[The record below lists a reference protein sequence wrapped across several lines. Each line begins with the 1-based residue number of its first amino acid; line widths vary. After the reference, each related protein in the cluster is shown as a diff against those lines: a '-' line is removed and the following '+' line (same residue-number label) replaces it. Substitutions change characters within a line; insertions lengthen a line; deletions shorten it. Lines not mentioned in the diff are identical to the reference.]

1 MAEKRMFTKKIT
13 DSDDFISLPSSA
25 QALYFHLN
33 QGADDDGFNNQIQNA
48 IFKSHSDT
56 NDLETLATKQFI
68 IKFESGVIVIRHWR
82 LHNTL
87 RKDRYKPT
95 DFQEEFKNLVSNE
108 NGIYTLSNG
117 GYQMVARRLPN
128 GCRSID
134 KNRLDKISNT
144 YAHQDARVSENDS
157 KNNALKDSDLK
168 NEFEK
173 LWESYP
179 NKKSKNKAMKSY
191 VKARKRT
198 KNPVTYEQVEKGIEA
213 YTQYIQEKGRD
224 MQYVKH
230 GSTWFNNECWNDDY
244 TVEPNKQSSLNKNNG
259 WY

>member
-48 IFKSHSDT
+48 IFKSHSNSD
-56 NDLETLATKQFI
+56 DLETLALKQFI

-108 NGIYTLSNG
+108 NGIYTLSDTG
-117 GYQMVARRLPN
+117 CQMVARRLPN
-128 GCRSID
+128 GYHSID
-134 KNRLDKISNT
+134 KNRLDKISNNN
-144 YAHQDARVSENDS
+144 AHQDALASEKD
-157 KNNALKDSDLK
+157 LKD
-168 NEFEK
+168 EFER
-173 LWESYP
+173 LWELYP
-179 NKKSKNKAMKSY
+179 RKRSKNKAMRSY
-191 VKARKRT
+191 INARKR
-198 KNPVTYEQVEKGIEA
+198 KKDPVTYEQVKNGIEA
-213 YTQYIQEKGRD
+213 YNMYIQNMNMDTQYI
-224 MQYVKH
+224 KH
-230 GSTWFNNECWNDDY
+230 GSTWFHQECWNDDY
-244 TVEPNKQSSLNKNNG
+244 TNDNMPKEQNSTKRSNNG